1 MMGRMV
7 LVKVVRDG
15 SLEGLLYA
23 QRHDEKREHV
33 HDGET
38 SLLGGGKNGSK
49 VHEAEANL
57 ACSKNSKRASATRVV
72 AVGTRA
78 GQNEVRGTSRS
89 SRLC

>member
-1 MMGRMV
+1 MV

-15 SLEGLLYA
+15 SLEGVLCA

-38 SLLGGGKNGSK
+38 SLLRRGKNGSK

-57 ACSKNSKRASATRVV
+57 ARSKNSKRASATRVV
-72 AVGTRA
+72 AMGTRT
-78 GQNEVRGTSRS
+78 GQNEVRGASRS